1 VGGLLREE
9 LRPVDAAFRYGGDEF
24 AVMLVEVDTRYAV
37 QTAER
42 LLARFRSHRFGKSS
56 GLDLRVTTSVGIAGC
71 PEHAAQ
77 STELIEAA
85 DRAMYLVKARGRDG
99 MAVAST

>member
-1 VGGLLREE
+1 
-9 LRPVDAAFRYGGDEF
+9 VDAAFRYGGDEF
-24 AVMLVEVDTRYAV
+24 AVMLVEVDARSAV

-42 LLARFRSHRFGKSS
+42 ILSRFRAHRFGRAS
-56 GLDLRVTTSVGIAGC
+56 GLDLRVTTSVGIAAC
-71 PEHAAQ
+71 PEHASQ

-99 MAVAST
+99 LAVSVSAP